1 MLYSKNM
8 SELTSLEC
16 PECRELFNHEQLQTI
31 CTKCDSPLLC
41 HYDLVDYADSLDK
54 EQISS
59 RPRGMWRWHE
69 LLPVKNH
76 EFCLTLGEG
85 DTALLPVPRI
95 AAELGIGSVFVKDEG
110 GNPTG
115 TFKARGL
122 AVAVSR
128 AKELGAK
135 ALSIPTAGNAG
146 GALAAYAARAEMEAH
161 VFMPADAPLVYQV
174 EVAVHGGEVV
184 LVDGLIDEAGRQAA
198 LQTEENGWFGIS
210 TFKEPYRVEGKK
222 TMGFELAEA
231 FGWELPEV
239 IIYPTGGGTGLVGM
253 WKAFSEMEAMGWIGA
268 GRPRMVCVQPEGCA
282 PVVKSLEEGEARIAP
297 WENAETTAHGIRVP
311 QVYADR
317 LVLSA
322 IRESGGTGIA
332 VTDDEFLQAQAE
344 LAQKEGI
351 HTCLEGAATLAGLRR
366 MAAAGEVDPSER
378 VVLFNTGTGLKQMS
392 VM

>member
-16 PECRELFNHEQLQTI
+16 PECGELFNHEQLQTI

-54 EQISS
+54 EQIAS

-174 EVAVHGGEVV
+174 EVAVHGGELV

-198 LQTEENGWFGIS
+198 LQTAENGWFGIS

-282 PVVKSLEEGEARIAP
+282 PVVKSLEEGEPRITP

-366 MAAAGEVDPSER
+366 MAAAGEVGPSER

>member
-8 SELTSLEC
+8 SELASLEC
-16 PECRELFNHEQLQTI
+16 PECGTLFNHEQLQTI
-31 CTKCDSPLLC
+31 CVKCDSPLLC
-41 HYDLVDYADSLDK
+41 HYDLADFADSLDK
-54 EQISS
+54 ELISS
-59 RPRGMWRWHE
+59 RPRGLWRWHE
-69 LLPVKNH
+69 LLPVHNRD
-76 EFCLTLGEG
+76 FRLTLGEG
-85 DTALLPVPRI
+85 DTPLLPVPRI
-95 AAELGIGSVFVKDEG
+95 AAELGLGAVFVKDEG
-110 GNPTG
+110 RNPTG

-146 GALAAYAARAEMEAH
+146 GALAAYAARAGLEAH

-174 EVAVHGGEVV
+174 EVSTHGGELY

-222 TMGFELAEA
+222 TMGYELAEA
-231 FGWELPEV
+231 FDWSLPEA

-253 WKAFSEMEAMGWIGA
+253 WKAFSEMEEMGWIGA
-268 GRPRMVCVQPEGCA
+268 NRPRMVCVQPEGCA
-282 PVVKSLEEGEARIAP
+282 PVVKSLEKGEQRITP
-297 WENAETTAHGIRVP
+297 WEQAETIAHGIRVP
-311 QVYADR
+311 RVFADR

-322 IRESGGTGIA
+322 ICESGGTGIA
-332 VTDDEFLQAQAE
+332 VTDDEIVEAQTE

-351 HTCLEGAATLAGLRR
+351 HACLEGAATLAGLRR
-366 MAAAGEVDPSER
+366 MAAAGEVDPDER
-378 VVLFNTGTGLKQMS
+378 VILFNTGTGLKEMS